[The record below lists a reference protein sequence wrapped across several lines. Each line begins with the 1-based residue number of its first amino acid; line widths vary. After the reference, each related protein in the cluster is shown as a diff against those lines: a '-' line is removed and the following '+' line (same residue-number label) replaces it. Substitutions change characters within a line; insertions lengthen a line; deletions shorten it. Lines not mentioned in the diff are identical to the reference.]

1 MIELPVPTPVPD
13 CLPCIDF
20 QNRLDAVEPQS
31 SAETD
36 VRVLW
41 RRHQAA
47 AHGIIAPGV
56 RRHE

>member
-1 MIELPVPTPVPD
+1 MIELPVPVPVPG
-13 CLPCIDF
+13 CATCAEF
-20 QNRLDAVEPQS
+20 QKDLRAVEPQT

-47 AHGIIAPGV
+47 EHGITVPEV
-56 RRHE
+56 RI